1 MKMIARIVF
10 VSVLAASATPAL
22 LAATSPVTGAVDT
35 IEWKASNAERLKA
48 MFPNAAAVAALDR
61 RTAPS
66 DYDADSD
73 NIGDFRVVNLNN
85 DGNLQVVCL
94 VDVTGRAWYT
104 EVIIFSQHSGTIVRS
119 TISTG
124 GANISSL
131 DKRLVDLRH
140 DGQKEL
146 LLPRWLGPYKGAA
159 QPLAT
164 FTDVYR
170 FDGQRALRVNQE
182 FSDYY
187 RKTELPR
194 LHSELDALMKL
205 AGAGEPAVEAARQEQ
220 RAAIQQEI
228 DEIHNTI
235 Q

>member
-10 VSVLAASATPAL
+10 VSVLAESATPAL
-22 LAATSPVTGAVDT
+22 LAATSPATGTADT
-35 IEWKASNAERLKA
+35 IEWTASNAERLKA

-66 DYDADSD
+66 DHDADSD

-104 EVIIFSQHSGTIVRS
+104 EVIIFSQHSGKIVRS
-119 TISTG
+119 IISTG
-124 GANISSL
+124 GANIGSL
-131 DKRLVDLRH
+131 DRRLVELHH
-140 DGQKEL
+140 DGQKQL
-146 LLPRWLGPYKGAA
+146 LLPRWLGPYKGA

-194 LHSELDALMKL
+194 LHSELDALTKS
-205 AGAGEPAVEAARQEQ
+205 AGAGESAVEAARQKQ
-220 RAAIQQEI
+220 MAAIQQEI